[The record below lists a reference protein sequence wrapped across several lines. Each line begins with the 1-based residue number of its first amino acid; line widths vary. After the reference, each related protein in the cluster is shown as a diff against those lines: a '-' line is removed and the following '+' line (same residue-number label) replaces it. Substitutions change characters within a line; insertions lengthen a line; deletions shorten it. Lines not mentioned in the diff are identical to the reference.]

1 MPRLVGRTMRRRNT
15 RHHVAG
21 GCGAVLKPVANAR
34 QLSRIA
40 WQPGNGRFRRD
51 ADLVSDVQVH
61 HFRSGSHVAMI
72 VAGGAIYRCNDG
84 TVLSTRPAR

>member
-1 MPRLVGRTMRRRNT
+1 MGALEVVPQRAEFADVPWHVRNGLL
-15 RHHVAG
+15 AG
-21 GCGAVLKPVANAR
+21 
-34 QLSRIA
+34 
-40 WQPGNGRFRRD
+40 D